1 MRFTRRYQGAREPK
15 PLSATSRRVAVR
27 FTGTVQGVGFR
38 WTCRAIAAELG
49 LTGWVRNEY
58 DGSVSLEIQGEG
70 EDIGAFFTELT
81 ESFSSSWR
89 PVSFTIDEKEDVPLI
104 SGEADFSVVF

>member
-1 MRFTRRYQGAREPK
+1 MRFFSQDYREVK
-15 PLSATSRRVAVR
+15 PLSETSRRVAAR

-38 WTCRAIAAELG
+38 WTCRELARELG

-70 EDIGAFFTELT
+70 ADVSMFFVKLIDYFENFRFATH
-81 ESFSSSWR
+81 
-89 PVSFTIDEKEDVPLI
+89 VIIDEKDDIALI
-104 SGEADFSVVF
+104 PGESDFTVVF